1 MSDDL
6 DCDYSDKS
14 DTESDN
20 EIIDKNKTRKRKK
33 NKSICKS
40 VQRKRNLN
48 SGLAYISTTG
58 RNVPARQG
66 YDCRCKNQ
74 CTSKILIK
82 EKASILS
89 KFNDLADVQ
98 DSYIFGLITVKSVA
112 RYVDTYRYLIFNY
125 LI

>member
-48 SGLAYISTTG
+48 SGLAYISTTIPAYQISLQG
-58 RNVPARQG
+58 RVMIVDAKINVQ
-66 YDCRCKNQ
+66 
-74 CTSKILIK
+74 
-82 EKASILS
+82 
-89 KFNDLADVQ
+89 
-98 DSYIFGLITVKSVA
+98 VK
-112 RYVDTYRYLIFNY
+112 Y
-125 LI
+125 